1 MRPRFPSS
9 LQAKLLAVI
18 LLTTVVALAV
28 ALCAMVAYDL
38 RLYQSKSV
46 SELRTQAELLGQT
59 SAAAL
64 QFDDPKVAQENLQLL
79 RFRSEIQAAA
89 IYDASGRI
97 FAKYA
102 ANARQDRFPAQ
113 PAASGARTEGRDLYL
128 FKQIE
133 DQGQIVGTV
142 YLRADNE
149 LYGRVVDYAGI
160 AAMVALA
167 AMLVAVL
174 TSARMQTI
182 VTRPILAIA
191 AVARHI
197 VTTRDYSVRARKTTD
212 DEVGMLAEAFNDML
226 GEIQQRALDLEREV
240 AERRHRE
247 QEIARLNAEL
257 EDRVRERTAE
267 LQEANKDLE
276 AFTFSVSH
284 DLRAPLRAVD
294 GYCGIISEDYAD
306 RLDEKGK
313 RLLAVV
319 RDSGQ
324 RMSKLIEALLAFSR
338 SARQQIQAAQVDM
351 ARLAEQAWAEACAAE
366 PAGSAQFIVRSMPV
380 AQGDAALLMQVWVNL
395 ITNARKYSGKRQ
407 QPIIEVGGEQ
417 RGAETVYWVKDN
429 GVGFDMR
436 HYQKLFAVFQRLHSA
451 SEFPGSGV
459 GLAIVQRIVTRHG
472 GRVWAEGKVDE
483 GATFF
488 FSLPSD

>member
-59 SAAAL
+59 SAAAV

-167 AMLVAVL
+167 ALLVAVL

-212 DEVGMLAEAFNDML
+212 DEVGVLAEAFNDML

-294 GYCGIISEDYAD
+294 GYCGIIFEDYAD
-306 RLDEKGK
+306 RLDEKGQH
-313 RLLAVV
+313 LLGVV

-324 RMSKLIEALLAFSR
+324 RMSKLIEDLLAFSR
-338 SARQQIQAAQVDM
+338 SARQQIQATQVDM
-351 ARLAEQAWAEACAAE
+351 GRLAEQAWAEICAAE
-366 PAGSAQFIVRSMPV
+366 RDGAARFTVHPMPA
-380 AQGDAALLMQVWVNL
+380 AQGDAALLMQVWINL
-395 ITNARKYSGKRQ
+395 IANARKYSGKRQ
-407 QPIIEVGGEQ
+407 GPVIDVSGEL
-417 RGAETVYWVKDN
+417 RDGETVYWVRDN

-436 HYQKLFAVFQRLHSA
+436 HYQKLFSVFQRLHST
-451 SEFPGSGV
+451 SEFGGSGV

-472 GRVWAEGKVDE
+472 GRVWAEGRVDG

-488 FSLPSD
+488 FSLPAD